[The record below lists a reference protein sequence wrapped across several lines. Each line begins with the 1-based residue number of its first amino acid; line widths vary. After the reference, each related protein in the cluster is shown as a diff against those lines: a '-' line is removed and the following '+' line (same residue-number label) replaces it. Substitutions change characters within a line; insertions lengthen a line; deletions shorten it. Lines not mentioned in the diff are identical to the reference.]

1 MPDKLKSLAMTEYYL
16 SHHCQR
22 FSVIS
27 SIIHNSQRDAQS
39 DASEIQLAFF
49 SHNTC
54 LLEHHIYDSQKQSV
68 YPSCMMGTYC
78 DTSHARDT
86 DFLSTFAGLFLSM
99 APTGHL
105 EAQRP
110 HWVHALVA
118 LGTIPALLLSDK
130 VCCLV
135 LQEWKSHFF
144 SVYLQSAQQTLLNAR
159 NHPYPVCFW
168 HIDGL
173 WSVLQRPLSPI

>member
-86 DFLSTFAGLFLSM
+86 DFLVYFCRIVLVDGTNWTSGSTE
-99 APTGHL
+99 T
-105 EAQRP
+105 
-110 HWVHALVA
+110 A
-118 LGTIPALLLSDK
+118 LGTCFGGFRYDTCLGYFPIRSVAWYCRSGKVISSQFIFNLLSK
-130 VCCLV
+130 R
-135 LQEWKSHFF
+135 S
-144 SVYLQSAQQTLLNAR
+144 
-159 NHPYPVCFW
+159 
-168 HIDGL
+168 
-173 WSVLQRPLSPI
+173 

>member
-1 MPDKLKSLAMTEYYL
+1 MTEYYL

-86 DFLSTFAGLFLSM
+86 DFLVYFCRIVLVDGTNWTSGSTE
-99 APTGHL
+99 T
-105 EAQRP
+105 
-110 HWVHALVA
+110 A
-118 LGTIPALLLSDK
+118 LGTCFGGFRYNTCLGYFPIRSVARYCRSGKVISSQFIPDLLSK
-130 VCCLV
+130 R
-135 LQEWKSHFF
+135 S
-144 SVYLQSAQQTLLNAR
+144 
-159 NHPYPVCFW
+159 
-168 HIDGL
+168 
-173 WSVLQRPLSPI
+173 

>member
-1 MPDKLKSLAMTEYYL
+1 MTEYYL
-16 SHHCQR
+16 LHHCQR

-49 SHNTC
+49 SHSTC

-86 DFLSTFAGLFLSM
+86 DFLVYFCRIVLVDGTNWTSGSTE
-99 APTGHL
+99 T
-105 EAQRP
+105 
-110 HWVHALVA
+110 A
-118 LGTIPALLLSDK
+118 LGT
-130 VCCLV
+130 CLC
-135 LQEWKSHFF
+135 SFRYYADTSSF
-144 SVYLQSAQQTLLNAR
+144 SVGSVTRYCRNREIIFRQLLPNLAGKR
-159 NHPYPVCFW
+159 
-168 HIDGL
+168 
-173 WSVLQRPLSPI
+173 S

>member
-49 SHNTC
+49 SHSTC

-86 DFLSTFAGLFLSM
+86 DFLVYFCRIVLVDGTNWTSGSTE
-99 APTGHL
+99 T
-105 EAQRP
+105 
-110 HWVHALVA
+110 A
-118 LGTIPALLLSDK
+118 LGTCFGGFRYNTCLGYFPIRSVAWDCRSGKVISSQFIPDLLSK
-130 VCCLV
+130 R
-135 LQEWKSHFF
+135 S
-144 SVYLQSAQQTLLNAR
+144 
-159 NHPYPVCFW
+159 
-168 HIDGL
+168 
-173 WSVLQRPLSPI
+173 